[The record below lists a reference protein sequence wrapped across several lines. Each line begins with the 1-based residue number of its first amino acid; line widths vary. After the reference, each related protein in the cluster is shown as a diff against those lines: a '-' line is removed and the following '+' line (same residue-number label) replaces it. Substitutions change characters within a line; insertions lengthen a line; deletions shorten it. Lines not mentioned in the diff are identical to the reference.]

1 MAVKTKGLV
10 PRLWRKIKRV
20 LIVLFLLHFV
30 YILLLKWVDPPVTL
44 TQLGSL
50 ITGDG
55 LKRDYVNMDEISPY
69 AKLAFMAAEDQKF
82 PDHNGFDW
90 KSIGKAMDYNK
101 KNPNKV
107 RGASTISQQVAK
119 NVFLWQGRSKF
130 RKGLETYFTFMIELV
145 WSKKR
150 ILELYL
156 NVSETGKGIFGIEAA
171 SQALFNK
178 SAKKL
183 TRREAALI
191 ASSLPNPK
199 IYTVNPLSRFVAE
212 KYPRVLRYMT
222 NLEGDEDIQ
231 KLIE

>member
-10 PRLWRKIKRV
+10 PRLWRRIKRV

>member
-1 MAVKTKGLV
+1 MALKTKGLV

-30 YILLLKWVDPPVTL
+30 YILLLKWVNPPITL
-44 TQLGSL
+44 TQLGSV

-55 LKRDYVNMDEISPY
+55 LKRDYVDFEEMSPY

-101 KNPNKV
+101 RNPNKI

-119 NVFLWQGRSKF
+119 NVFLWQGRSRF

-150 ILELYL
+150 ILEMYL
-156 NVSETGKGIFGIEAA
+156 NVSETGKGVFGIEAA
-171 SQALFNK
+171 SQYFFHK
-178 SAKKL
+178 PAKKL
-183 TRREAALI
+183 SRREAALI

-199 IYTVNPLSRFVAE
+199 VYTINPVSKYVAE
-212 KYPRVLRYMT
+212 KYPRVLRYMS
-222 NLEGDEDIQ
+222 NLEDDEDIIKIIQ
-231 KLIE
+231 